1 MTATECELN
10 QEFFSGDETMKRKIL
25 TGLLLAFVL
34 VVAGI
39 LALSIRPEYSG
50 VNYNPADSRNETEK
64 SISFGPDGKLKIL
77 HITDT
82 HLKHN
87 HNLDPTL
94 WMVEKACDAE
104 KPDIVMLTGDIVLN
118 CDNAEDTRK
127 LINALMNI
135 FDSRNIPVAV
145 TFGNHDSEQG
155 AMSREELMAYYNTFS
170 CSVSTDDGE
179 ALTGCGTYNIPVLSS
194 DGKKVKFNLWVF
206 DSGDYDE
213 EGRYS
218 CVQPDQIQWYE
229 QTSDRLAAANGG
241 ERVNSLVFQHI
252 IVGEIYDALLKT
264 DSWKSYAYK
273 HLYNKE
279 EYYMFDPDRVNYG
292 TIREY
297 PCPGYENHGQFD
309 AMVKKGDVLAMFT
322 GHDHTNAFGVK
333 YKGIDIVNSLSTR
346 YIGLFHSTQCGYR
359 VIEVDENDTS
369 AYETRV
375 MRMFDIYD
383 YEAVKQE
390 KQTGDNF
397 KYKMAREF
405 AFKGKFQKF
414 ATVAYGKFIEA
425 VTGRQVT
432 YPD

>member
-1 MTATECELN
+1 
-10 QEFFSGDETMKRKIL
+10 MKKVFKIVSL
-25 TGLLLAFVL
+25 IL
-34 VVAGI
+34 VVIIAGT

-50 VNYNPADSRNETEK
+50 VNYNPADSQNETDK
-64 SISFGPDGKLKIL
+64 IIRFGEDGKLKIL
-77 HITDT
+77 HIPDT

-94 WMVEKACDAE
+94 WMVEKACDTE

-118 CDNAEDTRK
+118 CESAEDTKK

-170 CSVSTDDGE
+170 CSVSVDDGE
-179 ALTGCGTYNIPVLSS
+179 ALSGCGTYNIPVLSS
-194 DGKKVKFNLWVF
+194 DGEKVKFNLWVF

-218 CVQPDQIQWYE
+218 CVQSDQVQWYE
-229 QTSDRLAAANGG
+229 QTSDKLRKENDG
-241 ERVNSLVFQHI
+241 EKVNSLVFQHI
-252 IVGEIYDALLKT
+252 IVGEIYDALQKS
-264 DSWKSYAYK
+264 DKWKSYAYK
-273 HLYNKE
+273 HLYNE
-279 EYYMFDPDRVNYG
+279 DEYYMFDPEGVNYG
-292 TIREY
+292 TIRET
-297 PCPGYENHGQFD
+297 PCPGYANYGQFD
-309 AMVKKGDVLAMFT
+309 AMVEKGDVLAIFT

-359 VIEVDENDTS
+359 VIEVDEKDTS
-369 AYETRV
+369 SYETRV
-375 MRMFDIYD
+375 ERMFDNYD
-383 YEAVKQE
+383 FGTVKEE
-390 KQTGDNF
+390 KENGDEF

-405 AFKGKFQKF
+405 AVKGMVQKF
-414 ATVAYGKFIEA
+414 ATVVYGNLIEA